1 MYSAMKWLISR
12 TFKAAV
18 EFNLVSLATKGKKQ
32 EQ

>member
-12 TFKAAV
+12 TFKATV
-18 EFNLVSLATKGKKQ
+18 ELNLVSLATKGKKQ